1 ECNAEK
7 IRMLPVGVL
16 VVTLLSAA
24 GDVDAQA
31 PVIDRVP
38 VMEERRADDKR
49 TRILAKLAVDEAAGE
64 TITEAQDTVLRELH
78 GTSYQVLQ
86 RYLTSPY
93 LALDVDSEALK
104 VLARSKKVLQ
114 ISSDFELQR

>member
-1 ECNAEK
+1 
-7 IRMLPVGVL
+7 MLPVGVL

-114 ISSDFELQR
+114 ISSDFELQRSGPAIQR